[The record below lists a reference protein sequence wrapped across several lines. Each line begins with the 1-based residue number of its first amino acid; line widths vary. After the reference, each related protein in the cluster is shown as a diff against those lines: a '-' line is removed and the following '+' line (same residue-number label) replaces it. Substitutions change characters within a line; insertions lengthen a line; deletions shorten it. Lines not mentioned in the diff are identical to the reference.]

1 MKEGSKEGTK
11 GEKKTES
18 KKGRKEGRKER
29 RDCALGQPVRQAS
42 ALVHE
47 GRK

>member
-18 KKGRKEGRKER
+18 KKGRKER